1 MPSMAREPENYE
13 LKLPD
18 REALEAL
25 LRSPKTTQSLAKRAR
40 IILLTAAGH
49 PAAEVAVAVGTTAR
63 AVYRWRKRFKDHGL
77 SGLNDRPRPGQ
88 PKKLSEKVVKEVLRL
103 SVGCIPKE
111 ATHWSVRLMAKAA
124 GVTTWQVRQIWE
136 AADLKPHR
144 LKSFKISRDPRFAEK
159 VIDVVGLY
167 MNPPDNAMVLSVDE
181 KTQIQ
186 ALDRTQPMLPLKPG
200 QIERRTHDYKRHG
213 TASLYAAFDVLT
225 GKVLGRVTK
234 RHRAKEF
241 LDFLRQIDR
250 TTPRE
255 LDLHVILDNSS
266 THQTPQIKKWL
277 AEHPRFILHFT
288 PTSASWL
295 NAVES
300 WFSQLERRA
309 IHRGVFT
316 SVKSLRE
323 EIKRFIRVHNEQCA
337 KPFRWTKTASVILEA
352 VQNQNKLTDTNN
364 QTGH

>member
-1 MPSMAREPENYE
+1 MARTHEQYE
-13 LKLPD
+13 LKAED
-18 REALEAL
+18 RKSLESI
-25 LRSPKTTQSLAKRAR
+25 LRSPKAAQSTVSRAKV
-40 IILLTAAGH
+40 ILFTADGKTAE
-49 PAAEVAVAVGTTAR
+49 EVAVALGTTPR

-77 SGLNDRPRPGQ
+77 EGLHDRPRSGQ

-103 SVGCIPKE
+103 SVECIPRE

-124 GVTTWQVRQIWE
+124 GITTWQVRQIWD

-144 LKSFKISRDPRFAEK
+144 LKTFKISYDPQFADK

-167 MNPPDNAMVLSVDE
+167 MNPPDNAVVLAVDE

-186 ALDRTQPMLPLKPG
+186 ALDRTQPMLPMKPG

-213 TASLYAAFDVLT
+213 TTSLYAAFDVLT
-225 GKVLGRVTK
+225 GEVIGRVTK

-241 LDFLRQIDR
+241 LYFLRQIDR
-250 TTPRE
+250 SVPKE

-266 THQTPQIKKWL
+266 THKTAEVNKWL
-277 AEHPRFILHFT
+277 AEHPRFILHFN

-295 NAVES
+295 NAVEG
-300 WFSQLERRA
+300 WFAQLERRA

-316 SVKSLRE
+316 SVKELRD
-323 EIKRFIRVHNEQCA
+323 EIQRFNKVHNAHSA
-337 KPFRWTKTASVILEA
+337 KPFKWTQKR
-352 VQNQNKLTDTNN
+352 QC
-364 QTGH
+364 HH